1 MFPVTFQGDNMMAVK
16 RNNRSAALRILHE
29 KGDMSRK
36 KLAEYM
42 QLTPAAI
49 TKIAAEMLGEGLL
62 QEGDAVT
69 SGSVGRREIP
79 VGLNVRCA
87 CALGMLINLRQAI
100 LSAVWLDGSVIF
112 SEEIPLPQRAPA
124 DETLEMLTRRL
135 LTLAA
140 DAGLEHE
147 SIIGVGIA
155 VRGVTSADG
164 RSVAD
169 SFGALREDN
178 IPICERVEELS
189 GFRAV
194 LANNVRALFSAQTFF
209 SRDVAGG
216 SQFFLRC
223 EYGIGASLSIDG
235 RIWRGV
241 TEQCAEIGHIPVVR
255 RGGKPC
261 SCGKSGCL
269 ETIASPAAIR
279 EDALAVLSPDKT
291 PVLWNLWRGKKPD
304 QLSVDDVFRAA
315 SSGDE
320 GASAIVDRAVIALGS
335 ALKAVIYL
343 VDPGKIV
350 LYWRMFENE
359 YYLSRLLSE
368 LREGVD
374 SRHAVTVEKS
384 RYNHMLEDKAAP
396 LLAVQDFFDKGGIR

>member
-1 MFPVTFQGDNMMAVK
+1 MTFQGDNMMAVK

-29 KGDMSRK
+29 KGEMSRK
-36 KLAEYM
+36 KLAEFM

-49 TKIAAEMLGEGLL
+49 TKIVAEMLGEGLL
-62 QEGDAVT
+62 HEGDAVT

-79 VGLNVRCA
+79 VALNVRCV
-87 CALGMLINLRQAI
+87 CALGMLINTRQAI

-112 SEEIPLPQRAPA
+112 SEEIPLPPRASA
-124 DETLEMLTRRL
+124 DETVEMLTRRL
-135 LTLAA
+135 LALAA
-140 DAGLEHE
+140 EAGLERGR
-147 SIIGVGIA
+147 IMGIGLA
-155 VRGVTSADG
+155 VRGVTSPDG
-164 RSVAD
+164 RIVAD
-169 SFGALREDN
+169 SFGALREAN
-178 IPICERVEELS
+178 YPICERVEELC
-189 GFRAV
+189 GLRTV

-209 SRDVAGG
+209 SRDEAGG

-235 RIWRGV
+235 KIWHGV

-269 ETIASPAAIR
+269 ETIASPTAIR
-279 EDALAVLSPDKT
+279 EDALALLSPDKT

-315 SSGDE
+315 ASGDD
-320 GASAIVDRAVIALGS
+320 GAATIVDRAVIALGS
-335 ALKAVIYL
+335 AVKAVVYL

-350 LYWRMFENE
+350 LYGRMFENE

-384 RYNHMLEDKAAP
+384 RYNHQLEDKAAP
-396 LLAVQDFFDKGGIR
+396 LLAVQDFFDRGGIR

>member
-1 MFPVTFQGDNMMAVK
+1 MTFQGDNMMAVK

-29 KGDMSRK
+29 KGEMSRK
-36 KLAEYM
+36 KLAESM

-49 TKIAAEMLGEGLL
+49 TKIVAEMLGEGLL
-62 QEGDAVT
+62 HEGDAVT

-79 VGLNVRCA
+79 VALNVRCV
-87 CALGMLINLRQAI
+87 CALGMLINTRQAI

-124 DETLEMLTRRL
+124 DETVEMLTRRL
-135 LTLAA
+135 LALAA
-140 DAGLEHE
+140 EAGLERGR
-147 SIIGVGIA
+147 ILGVGLA
-155 VRGVTSADG
+155 VRGVTSSDG
-164 RSVAD
+164 RTVAD
-169 SFGALREDN
+169 SFGALREAN
-178 IPICERVEELS
+178 YPICERVEELS
-189 GFRAV
+189 GLRTV

-209 SRDVAGG
+209 SRDEAGG

-235 RIWRGV
+235 KIWHGV

-269 ETIASPAAIR
+269 ETIASPTAIR
-279 EDALAVLSPDKT
+279 EDALALLSPDKT

-304 QLSVDDVFRAA
+304 QLSVDDVFCAAA
-315 SSGDE
+315 SGDD
-320 GASAIVDRAVIALGS
+320 GAATIVDRAVIALGS
-335 ALKAVIYL
+335 AVKAVIYL

-350 LYWRMFENE
+350 LYGRMFEND
-359 YYLSRLLSE
+359 YCLSRLLSE

-384 RYNHMLEDKAAP
+384 RYNHQLEDKAAP
-396 LLAVQDFFDKGGIR
+396 LLAVQDFFDRGGIL

>member
-1 MFPVTFQGDNMMAVK
+1 MNFQGDNMMAVK

-29 KGDMSRK
+29 KGEMSRK
-36 KLAEYM
+36 KLAESM

-49 TKIAAEMLGEGLL
+49 TKIVAEMLGEGLL
-62 QEGDAVT
+62 LEGDALT

-79 VGLNVRCA
+79 VALNVRCV
-87 CALGMLINLRQAI
+87 CALGMLINTRQAI

-124 DETLEMLTRRL
+124 DETVEMLSRRL
-135 LTLAA
+135 LALAA
-140 DAGLEHE
+140 EAGLERE
-147 SIIGVGIA
+147 RIMGIGIA
-155 VRGVTSADG
+155 VRGVTSSDG
-164 RSVAD
+164 RTVAD
-169 SFGALREDN
+169 SFGALREAN
-178 IPICERVEELS
+178 YPICDRVEELS
-189 GFRAV
+189 GLRTV

-209 SRDVAGG
+209 SRDEAGG

-235 RIWRGV
+235 KIWHGV

-269 ETIASPAAIR
+269 ETIASPTAIR
-279 EDALAVLSPDKT
+279 EDALALLSPDKT

-304 QLSVDDVFRAA
+304 QLSVDDVFCAAA
-315 SSGDE
+315 SGDD
-320 GASAIVDRAVIALGS
+320 GAATIVDRAVIALGS
-335 ALKAVIYL
+335 AVKAVVYL

-359 YYLSRLLSE
+359 YCLSRLLSE

-374 SRHAVTVEKS
+374 SRHSVTVEKS
-384 RYNHMLEDKAAP
+384 RYNHQLEDKAAP
-396 LLAVQDFFDKGGIR
+396 LLAVQDFFDRGGIL

>member
-1 MFPVTFQGDNMMAVK
+1 MTFQGDNMMAVK

-29 KGDMSRK
+29 KGEMSRK
-36 KLAEYM
+36 KLAESM

-62 QEGDAVT
+62 HEGDAVT

-79 VGLNVRCA
+79 VALNVRCV
-87 CALGMLINLRQAI
+87 CALGMLINTRQAI

-124 DETLEMLTRRL
+124 DETVEMLTRRL
-135 LTLAA
+135 LALAA
-140 DAGLEHE
+140 EAGLERE
-147 SIIGVGIA
+147 RIMGIGIA
-155 VRGVTSADG
+155 VRGVTSSDG
-164 RSVAD
+164 RTVAD
-169 SFGALREDN
+169 SFGALREAN
-178 IPICERVEELS
+178 YPICERVEELS
-189 GFRAV
+189 GLRTV

-209 SRDVAGG
+209 SRDEAGG

-235 RIWRGV
+235 KIWHGV

-269 ETIASPAAIR
+269 ETIASPTAIR
-279 EDALAVLSPDKT
+279 EDALALLSPDKT

-315 SSGDE
+315 ASGDD
-320 GASAIVDRAVIALGS
+320 GAATIVDRAVIALGS
-335 ALKAVIYL
+335 AVKAVIYL

-350 LYWRMFENE
+350 LYGRMFENE
-359 YYLSRLLSE
+359 YCLSRLLSE

-384 RYNHMLEDKAAP
+384 RYNHQLEDKAAP
-396 LLAVQDFFDKGGIR
+396 LLAVQDFFDRGGIL

>member
-1 MFPVTFQGDNMMAVK
+1 MTFQGDNMMAVK

-29 KGDMSRK
+29 KGEMSRK
-36 KLAEYM
+36 KLAESM

-49 TKIAAEMLGEGLL
+49 TKIVAEMLGEGLL
-62 QEGDAVT
+62 HEGDAVT

-79 VGLNVRCA
+79 VALNVRCV
-87 CALGMLINLRQAI
+87 CALGMLINTRQAI

-124 DETLEMLTRRL
+124 DETVEMLTRRL
-135 LTLAA
+135 LALAA
-140 DAGLEHE
+140 EVGLERE
-147 SIIGVGIA
+147 RIMGIGIA
-155 VRGVTSADG
+155 VRGVTSSDG
-164 RSVAD
+164 RTVAD
-169 SFGALREDN
+169 SFGALREAN
-178 IPICERVEELS
+178 YPICERVEELS
-189 GFRAV
+189 GLRTV

-209 SRDVAGG
+209 SRDEAGG

-235 RIWRGV
+235 KIWHGV

-269 ETIASPAAIR
+269 ETIASPTAIR
-279 EDALAVLSPDKT
+279 EDALALLSPDKT

-315 SSGDE
+315 ASGDD
-320 GASAIVDRAVIALGS
+320 GAATIVDRAVIALGS
-335 ALKAVIYL
+335 AVKAVIYL

-350 LYWRMFENE
+350 LYGRMFENE
-359 YYLSRLLSE
+359 YCLSRLLSE

-384 RYNHMLEDKAAP
+384 RYNHQLEDKAAP
-396 LLAVQDFFDKGGIR
+396 LLAVQDFFDRGGIL

>member
-1 MFPVTFQGDNMMAVK
+1 MNFQGDNMMAVK

-29 KGDMSRK
+29 KGEMSRK
-36 KLAEYM
+36 KLAESM

-49 TKIAAEMLGEGLL
+49 TKIVAEMLGEGLL
-62 QEGDAVT
+62 LEGDALT

-79 VGLNVRCA
+79 VALNVRCV
-87 CALGMLINLRQAI
+87 CALGMLINTRQAI

-124 DETLEMLTRRL
+124 DETVEMLSRRL
-135 LTLAA
+135 LALAA
-140 DAGLEHE
+140 EAGLERE
-147 SIIGVGIA
+147 RIMGIGIA
-155 VRGVTSADG
+155 VRGVTSSDG
-164 RSVAD
+164 RTVAD
-169 SFGALREDN
+169 SFGALREAN
-178 IPICERVEELS
+178 YPICDRVEELS
-189 GFRAV
+189 GLRTV

-209 SRDVAGG
+209 SRDEAGG

-235 RIWRGV
+235 KIWHGV

-269 ETIASPAAIR
+269 ETIASPTAIR
-279 EDALAVLSPDKT
+279 EDALALLSPDKT

-304 QLSVDDVFRAA
+304 QLSVDDVFCAAA
-315 SSGDE
+315 SGDD
-320 GASAIVDRAVIALGS
+320 GAATIVDRAVIALGS
-335 ALKAVIYL
+335 AVKAVIYL

-350 LYWRMFENE
+350 LYGRMFENE
-359 YYLSRLLSE
+359 YCLSRLLSE

-384 RYNHMLEDKAAP
+384 RYNHQLEDKAAP
-396 LLAVQDFFDKGGIR
+396 LLAVQDFFDRGGIL